1 MINLK
6 SNWLLQQDFAKK
18 KSRTWNIVL
27 NIVTEHCSHLI
38 NLTNGYFLLAN
49 RTKKAQIT
57 FLSWE
62 KKIQFEKFFLLRKH
76 RNFRDDLNQNTFC
89 HLNNWSQ
96 ISANGFCFIYKKT
109 VKCIILQ
116 HNRLNQWLAIR
127 ADSKDAPISW
137 LQLSNMYIVLI
148 MPTTWLR
155 NIKWSIIWR
164 TKRNSWLS
172 QGMELNSLTEWRH
185 ENCFCRKL

>member
-49 RTKKAQIT
+49 RTKKTQIT

-62 KKIQFEKFFLLRKH
+62 KKIQFQNFFLLRKH

-96 ISANGFCFIYKKT
+96 ISANGFCFIYKKNGKMYHPSTQSTESMVGYQSRLEGRTDFLVT
-109 VKCIILQ
+109 VK
-116 HNRLNQWLAIR
+116 
-127 ADSKDAPISW
+127 
-137 LQLSNMYIVLI
+137 
-148 MPTTWLR
+148 
-155 NIKWSIIWR
+155 
-164 TKRNSWLS
+164 
-172 QGMELNSLTEWRH
+172 
-185 ENCFCRKL
+185 